1 MQGLIPAGVSIV
13 KVYKSK
19 NGKLVIYLPL
29 DVISSLKIKAGDEVG
44 FFKAENKSF
53 LFLKNSDIVSMLQ
66 GQPKPEESRS
76 PARQAASFSPA
87 LVEGQYQPSQEELSV
102 LRKLDTIRYENR
114 TQESILKILNE
125 SERKV
130 FQKLVANSAV
140 GRFKGKDGKDHY
152 SIPKSIYDRFL
163 MRKRPPA
170 KEEPYNFVVPKVAP
184 QSGQDDSI
192 ADLQKNGFIVL
203 QTEAEAS
210 KVSLLLEQS
219 IRHGQVL
226 GTRSF
231 SKNREFYILSRTYF
245 DKYAQSILKKLRER
259 SYKLADISKELG
271 MDEEGARGI
280 LCILSESG
288 DVMERKKELFSI
300 A

>member
-1 MQGLIPAGVSIV
+1 MFSIV

-29 DVISSLKIKAGDEVG
+29 DVISSLKIKDGDEVG

-66 GQPKPEESRS
+66 GQPKPEEAKPSK
-76 PARQAASFSPA
+76 QAVSFAPVSVA
-87 LVEGQYQPSQEELSV
+87 GQYEPSQEELSV

-114 TQESILKILNE
+114 TQDSILKILNE
-125 SERKV
+125 SERKT
-130 FQKLVANSAV
+130 FQKLIANSAV
-140 GRFKGKDGKDHY
+140 GKFKGKDGKDHY

-170 KEEPYNFVVPKVAP
+170 KEEPYNFVVPRAAP
-184 QSGQDDSI
+184 QSGQDESI
-192 ADLQKNGFIVL
+192 ADLQKNGFLVL

>member
-1 MQGLIPAGVSIV
+1 MFSIV

-29 DVISSLKIKAGDEVG
+29 DVISSLKIKDGDEVG

-66 GQPKPEESRS
+66 GQPKPEEAKPSKQAVS
-76 PARQAASFSPA
+76 FAPASVA
-87 LVEGQYQPSQEELSV
+87 GQYEPSQEELSV

-114 TQESILKILNE
+114 TQDSILKILNE
-125 SERKV
+125 SERKT
-130 FQKLVANSAV
+130 FQKLIANSAV
-140 GRFKGKDGKDHY
+140 GKFKGKDGKDHY

-170 KEEPYNFVVPKVAP
+170 KEEPYNFVVPRAAP
-184 QSGQDDSI
+184 QSGQDESI
-192 ADLQKNGFIVL
+192 ADLQKNGFLVL

-231 SKNREFYILSRTYF
+231 SKNREFYILSRAYF
-245 DKYAQSILKKLRER
+245 DKYAQSILKKLREK
-259 SYKLADISKELG
+259 SYRLADMAKELN
-271 MDEEGARGI
+271 MDEDGARGI
-280 LCILSESG
+280 LCILAESG

>member
-1 MQGLIPAGVSIV
+1 MV

-29 DVISSLKIKAGDEVG
+29 DVINSLKIKDGDEVG

-66 GQPKPEESRS
+66 TQPKSED
-76 PARQAASFSPA
+76 ARPIKQAASFAPA
-87 LVEGQYQPSQEELSV
+87 SVAGQYQPSPEELSV

-114 TQESILKILNE
+114 TQESILKILGE
-125 SERKV
+125 SEKRT
-130 FQKLVANSAV
+130 FQKLIENSAV

-170 KEEPYNFVVPKVAP
+170 KEEPYNFVVPRPPA
-184 QSGQDDSI
+184 QSGQDSNI
-192 ADLQKNGFIVL
+192 SDLQKNGFLVL

-231 SKNREFYILSRTYF
+231 SKNREFYILSRAYF

-259 SYKLADISKELG
+259 SYKLTEIAKDLN
-271 MDEEGARGI
+271 MDEDGNARHSLG
-280 LCILSESG
+280 CC
-288 DVMERKKELFSI
+288 
-300 A
+300 

>member
-1 MQGLIPAGVSIV
+1 MFSIV

-29 DVISSLKIKAGDEVG
+29 DVISSLKIKDGDEVG

-53 LFLKNSDIVSMLQ
+53 LFLKNSDIVNMLQ
-66 GQPKPEESRS
+66 GQPRQEESK
-76 PARQAASFSPA
+76 PARQAAGFSPSS
-87 LVEGQYQPSQEELSV
+87 VSEQYQPAQDELSV

-114 TQESILKILNE
+114 TQDNILKIL
-125 SERKV
+125 SEPEKKV
-130 FQKLVANSAV
+130 FQKLIANSAV
-140 GRFKGKDGKDHY
+140 GMFKGKDGKDHY

-170 KEEPYNFVVPKVAP
+170 KEEPYNFIVPKAAVP
-184 QSGQDDSI
+184 SEQDDNISQ
-192 ADLQKNGFIVL
+192 LHKKGFLVL
-203 QTEAEAS
+203 PTEAEAS

-245 DKYAQSILKKLRER
+245 DKYAQSILRKLREK
-259 SYKLADISKELG
+259 SYRLPDMAKELDI
-271 MDEEGARGI
+271 DEDGARGI
-280 LCILSESG
+280 LCILAESG
-288 DVMERKKELFSI
+288 DVMERKRELFSI

>member
-29 DVISSLKIKAGDEVG
+29 DVISSLKIKDGDEVG

-53 LFLKNSDIVSMLQ
+53 LFLKNSDIASMLQ
-66 GQPKPEESRS
+66 GQPKQEENKSAT
-76 PARQAASFSPA
+76 PAPASFSPA
-87 LVEGQYQPSQEELSV
+87 SVAGQYQPSQEELSV

-114 TQESILKILNE
+114 TQESILKILSD
-125 SERKV
+125 SEKRT
-130 FQKLVANSAV
+130 FQKLIDNSAI

-170 KEEPYNFVVPKVAP
+170 KEEPYNFVVPRAP
-184 QSGQDDSI
+184 APSSQDDGVLE
-192 ADLQKNGFIVL
+192 LQKKGFLVL

-259 SYKLADISKELG
+259 SYRLTDLSKELG
-271 MDEEGARGI
+271 MDEDGARGI

>member
-1 MQGLIPAGVSIV
+1 MFSIV

-29 DVISSLKIKAGDEVG
+29 DVISSLKIKDGDEVG

-66 GQPKPEESRS
+66 GQPRTEEAKPSKQAVS
-76 PARQAASFSPA
+76 FAPASVA
-87 LVEGQYQPSQEELSV
+87 GQYEPSQEELSV

-114 TQESILKILNE
+114 TQDSILKILNE
-125 SERKV
+125 SERKT
-130 FQKLVANSAV
+130 FQKLIANSAV
-140 GRFKGKDGKDHY
+140 GKFKGKDGKDHY

-170 KEEPYNFVVPKVAP
+170 KEEPYNFVVPRAAP
-184 QSGQDDSI
+184 QSGQDESI
-192 ADLQKNGFIVL
+192 ADLQKNGFLVL

-231 SKNREFYILSRTYF
+231 SKNREFYILSRAYF
-245 DKYAQSILKKLRER
+245 DKYAQSILKKLREK
-259 SYKLADISKELG
+259 SYRLADLSKELN
-271 MDEEGARGI
+271 MDEDGARGI
-280 LCILSESG
+280 LCILAESG